1 MADES
6 ITELV
11 PTVTIDAVLVPLDRK
26 QCMALRVQMTRQQ
39 LFGLFAG
46 VPVGPT
52 RCTNAPMFIVGEVV
66 ANESGHLH
74 QMTVCSDCAGELRKQ
89 RPGRLSYSP
98 L

>member
-6 ITELV
+6 TELV
-11 PTVTIDAVLVPLDRK
+11 QTVTVEAVLAPFDRK

-39 LFGLFAG
+39 LLGLFAG

-74 QMTVCSDCAGELRKQ
+74 QMTVCSYCAGELRKQ